1 MGCSG
6 SKRKVIMT
14 MICNEEGAVPMPIV
28 HPFPIPGKA
37 EFIGMST
44 TETSRQ
50 LLPGG
55 TRVRITA
62 MGDEE
67 IKFGNGKWVWLDKL
81 GLQASTQSF
90 GQLELDPGFGR
101 VPGAKTS
108 VRPSFKKGTVIV
120 FEIGESSPTKII
132 PRQSGTYG
140 RQGSD
145 LDVKNW
151 TATTT

>member
-1 MGCSG
+1 M
-6 SKRKVIMT
+6 
-14 MICNEEGAVPMPIV
+14 
-28 HPFPIPGKA
+28 
-37 EFIGMST
+37 
-44 TETSRQ
+44 
-50 LLPGG
+50 
-55 TRVRITA
+55 RITA